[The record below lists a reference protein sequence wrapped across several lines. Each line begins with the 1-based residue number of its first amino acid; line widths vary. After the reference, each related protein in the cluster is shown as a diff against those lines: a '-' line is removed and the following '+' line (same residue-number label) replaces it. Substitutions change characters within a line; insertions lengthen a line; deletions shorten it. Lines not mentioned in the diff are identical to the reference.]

1 MRRSFRTSATL
12 ELESVSRAQ
21 SVWAVSAFV
30 AAAFAVALWLS
41 LPFSFW
47 LNGAIAGLVF
57 CFVASSGYRYF
68 LKHATP
74 EEILKDLEDRK
85 NSPG

>member
-1 MRRSFRTSATL
+1 
-12 ELESVSRAQ
+12 VSRAQ
-21 SVWAVSAFV
+21 IIWAVSAFV
-30 AAAFAVALWLS
+30 AAAVAVMLLSS

-47 LNGAIAGLVF
+47 VDGVIAGLAF
-57 CFVASSGYRYF
+57 CLVAGSGYRYF

-74 EEILKDLEDRK
+74 DEIRQDLEDRK